1 MAFCTQ
7 CGSTTDGGFCA
18 ACGAP
23 AQAPSAPAGGV
34 LEDHIVNALCYLLM
48 PLTGV
53 LFLVL
58 DPYKTNRAVRFHAFQ
73 SILVFAAIFLGFQAL
88 EILAFTPLVGL
99 LFTLVALV
107 YPLVAFGVWFFLSLK
122 AFKKENVEVP
132 VLGAIARS
140 QL

>member
-1 MAFCTQ
+1 M
-7 CGSTTDGGFCA
+7 
-18 ACGAP
+18 
-23 AQAPSAPAGGV
+23 
-34 LEDHIVNALCYLLM
+34 EDHIANALCYLLM

-58 DPYKTNRAVRFHAFQ
+58 DPYKANRAVRFHAFQ

-88 EILAFTPLVGL
+88 EILAFMPVVRL

-107 YPLVAFGVWFFLSLK
+107 YPLFAFGVWLFLTLK
-122 AFKKENVEVP
+122 AFKKEQVEVP

-140 QL
+140 RS

>member
-1 MAFCTQ
+1 MAFCAK
-7 CGSTTDGGFCA
+7 CGSATDGGFCP
-18 ACGAP
+18 ACGTRADVPP
-23 AQAPSAPAGGV
+23 ATSSAA

-58 DPYKTNRAVRFHAFQ
+58 DPYKSNRAIRFHAFQ

-88 EILAFTPLVGL
+88 EILAFTPVVRL

-107 YPLVAFGVWFFLSLK
+107 YPLFAFGVWLFLTLK
-122 AFKKENVEVP
+122 AFKKEQVVVP
-132 VLGAIARS
+132 VLGAIAQS
-140 QL
+140 QA

>member
-1 MAFCTQ
+1 MAFCAQ
-7 CGSTTDGGFCA
+7 CGSTTDGGFCP
-18 ACGAP
+18 ACGARAGAP
-23 AQAPSAPAGGV
+23 AAPAGAA
-34 LEDHIVNALCYLLM
+34 LEEHIVNALCYLLM

-58 DPYKTNRAVRFHAFQ
+58 EPYKTNRAVRFHAFQ

-88 EILAFTPLVGL
+88 EILAFMPVVRL

-107 YPLVAFGVWFFLSLK
+107 YPLFAFGVWLFLTLK
-122 AFKKENVEVP
+122 AFKKEQVEVP

-140 QL
+140 RS